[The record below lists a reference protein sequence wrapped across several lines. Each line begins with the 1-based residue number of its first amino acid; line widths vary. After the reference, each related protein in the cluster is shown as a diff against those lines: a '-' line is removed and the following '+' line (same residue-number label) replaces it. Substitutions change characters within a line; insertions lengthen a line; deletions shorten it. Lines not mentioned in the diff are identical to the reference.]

1 MQARRNVHV
10 HAIDP
15 ITAAGLRAQ
24 LQGHPDIELIELD
37 ESADVESVA
46 VAAADTL
53 SEPVMTMLRKARRYG
68 CRRVVLVSQAPTDL
82 DLLAAIELGVCAI
95 LPRGEAT
102 GRRLA
107 RSVLGVA
114 SGEAALPAD
123 LLGRLIDAVSRIQTE
138 VLAPRGLRV
147 NGMADREVRILRLV
161 ADGLDTREI
170 ASTLNYSERTVKN
183 VLHDVTTRFQLRNR
197 SQAVAYGSW
206 PTTTTRTPA
215 NGWANARRMC
225 ESAGR

>member
-1 MQARRNVHV
+1 VQARRRVHV

-24 LQGHPDIELIELD
+24 LQGHPDIELVELD

-46 VAAADTL
+46 VAAADSL
-53 SEPVMTMLRKARRYG
+53 SEPVMTMLRKARRHG
-68 CRRVVLVSQAPTDL
+68 CRRVVLVCQAPPDL

-95 LPRGEAT
+95 LPRSDAT
-102 GRRLA
+102 TRRLA

-123 LLGRLIDAVSRIQTE
+123 LLGRLIDSVARIQTD

-161 ADGLDTREI
+161 ADGHDTREI

-197 SQAVAYGSW
+197 SQAVAYAIREGLI
-206 PTTTTRTPA
+206 
-215 NGWANARRMC
+215 
-225 ESAGR
+225 

>member
-1 MQARRNVHV
+1 MMQARRRVHV

-15 ITAAGLRAQ
+15 VTAAGLRAQ
-24 LQGHPDIELIELD
+24 LHGHPEIDLVDLD
-37 ESADVESVA
+37 DSADADSVA
-46 VAAADTL
+46 VAAADSL
-53 SEPVMTMLRKARRYG
+53 SEPVATMLRKARTHG
-68 CRRVVLVSQAPTDL
+68 CRKVVLVSECPPDL

-95 LPRGEAT
+95 LPRSDAT
-102 GRRLA
+102 TRRLA
-107 RSVLGVA
+107 RSVLSVA

-123 LLGRLIDAVSRIQTE
+123 LLARLIDAVARIQTD

-147 NGMADREVRILRLV
+147 SGMADREVRILRLV

-197 SQAVAYGSW
+197 SQAVAYAIREGLI
-206 PTTTTRTPA
+206 
-215 NGWANARRMC
+215 
-225 ESAGR
+225 